1 MTPLDRIKSIVP
13 DTFEG
18 LTSEWLIT
26 NSKGGFSSSTAIG
39 CHTRKYHGLL
49 VTTLPGREGRIH
61 FLSSIEENINN
72 GSQIRLG
79 NNIYPGVMYPE
90 GYGYIKDFCTLP
102 VPTWI
107 YSFGDVLLKK
117 EILMREEEASVYI
130 VYTLIEGAETLPAE
144 LRLLFTFR
152 DSHTT
157 TRENKALKNN
167 ISFNETGY
175 SIQPYSILPSVNV
188 SFSGEWAH
196 FGDFYWDHNV
206 IYEIERDRGLDFEED
221 RFVPGHEKITL
232 KQGQPFVLKVSAG
245 EDKSYRGDMIAGYSE
260 ILAKKIGYAKNI
272 KTNKDLLSLGAG
284 DFLVSSFSGL
294 KSVNAGYPW
303 FGEWGRDTMIALPGL
318 TWCNGNTAWGLDV
331 LKDYAGMI
339 KNGMLPNTIGES
351 QGFTSYNSIDAG
363 LLYCRAVMK
372 LIEFGY
378 GNKPGEAVFIRSVLF
393 QAVTSIVEAFLNG
406 AVPETRLDSSGLIST
421 GNENTQL
428 TWMDATSKGKPVT
441 SRHGYAVELNAM
453 WYDSFILIKKLCG
466 IIKSDIPAYADEYIN
481 KIPAAFIEAF
491 WNENDGYLS
500 DTSVDGAADH
510 KLRPNLLFA
519 TSASEGLINR
529 DIRVSSIKKVKEKL
543 LTPMGL
549 RTLSPDHPDF
559 RGEYSGSSDER
570 DAKYHQGTVW
580 PWLIGIMVESSLL
593 YCEDKKKELKFWGDY
608 LDNLLDKHLYRQGVG
623 HVSEIFDGLLPENGK
638 GCFAQAWSTGEL
650 LRAYSLLK

>member
-1 MTPLDRIKSIVP
+1 MTPLDRIKSIVT

-49 VTTLPGREGRIH
+49 VTTLPEREGRIH
-61 FLSSIEENINN
+61 FLSSIEENINSS
-72 GSQIRLG
+72 SQIRLG

-90 GYGYIKDFCTLP
+90 GYGYIREFGTLP

-107 YSFGDVLLKK
+107 YSFGDILLKK
-117 EILMREEEASVYI
+117 EILMRDEEASVLI
-130 VYTLIEGAETLPAE
+130 VYTLMEGEETLPVE

-157 TRENKALKNN
+157 TRENIDLKKD
-167 ISFNETGY
+167 ISFSQDGY
-175 SIQPYSILPSVNV
+175 SIQPYSMLPPAYV
-188 SFSGEWAH
+188 SFSGDWAH

-206 IYEIERDRGLDFEED
+206 IYEIERERGLDFEED

-232 KQGQPFVLKVSAG
+232 NKGQPFVVKVSAG
-245 EDKSYRGDMIAGYSE
+245 AENRSDGDTVEEYGK
-260 ILAKKIGYAKNI
+260 ILAKKISFTENI
-272 KTNKDLLSLGAG
+272 KTDKDLLSLGAN

-318 TWCNGNTAWGLDV
+318 TWCNGNLAWGLDV

-372 LIEFGY
+372 LLEYGY
-378 GNKPGEAVFIRSVLF
+378 GNKSGEVDFIRSVLF
-393 QAVTSIVEAFLNG
+393 PAVTSIVEAFLNNI
-406 AVPETRLDSSGLIST
+406 VPETRLDSSGLIST

-453 WYDSFILIKKLCG
+453 WYDSFILIKKLCAM
-466 IIKSDIPAYADEYIN
+466 IKTDVPAYADEYIN
-481 KIPAAFIEAF
+481 KLPAAFKEAF
-491 WNENDGYLS
+491 WNVEDGFLS
-500 DTSVDGAADH
+500 DTCVNGAADH

-519 TSASEGLINR
+519 TSASDGLIDR
-529 DIRVSSIKKVKEKL
+529 DIRRASINMVKEKL

-549 RTLSPDHPDF
+549 RTLSPDHSDF
-559 RGEYSGSSDER
+559 RGEYTGGSDER

-580 PWLIGIMVESSLL
+580 PWLIGVMVESSLL

-608 LDNLLDKHLYRQGVG
+608 LDNLLDNHLYRQGVG
-623 HVSEIFDGLLPENGK
+623 YISEIFDGAMPENGK